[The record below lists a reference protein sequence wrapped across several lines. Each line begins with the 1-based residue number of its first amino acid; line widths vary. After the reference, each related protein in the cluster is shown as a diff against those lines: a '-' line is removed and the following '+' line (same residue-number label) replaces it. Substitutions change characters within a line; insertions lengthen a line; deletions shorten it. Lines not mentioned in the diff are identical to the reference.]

1 MRKLWILACVG
12 MAVALS
18 ATQSS
23 AAMKISDPAQF
34 VRTLFAQMASSST
47 SKPPPEDIYSPRL
60 SALMTLDRKE
70 AGGEVGRLDF
80 DIWTGAQDWQ
90 LSNVKVRTVDVES
103 TKDRKIVIAT
113 FRNTGKPY
121 EMHYYFER
129 GKAGW
134 LLDDVRSVGPA
145 AGAQWTLSL
154 ILKYGWADAPQ

>member
-1 MRKLWILACVG
+1 MRKLWMLVIVG
-12 MAVALS
+12 LGVALA
-18 ATQSS
+18 ATESF
-23 AAMKISDPAQF
+23 AATKISDPAQF
-34 VRTLFAQMASSST
+34 VRTLFAQIAASST

-90 LSNVKVRTVDVES
+90 LSTVKVRSVDVES
-103 TKDRKIVIAT
+103 TKDRKIVICT

-134 LLDDVRSVGPA
+134 LLDDVRAVGPA
-145 AGAQWTLSL
+145 ANAQWTLSL
-154 ILKYGWADAPQ
+154 ILKYGWADAPS

>member
-1 MRKLWILACVG
+1 MRKFWVIGIVGVIAGLA
-12 MAVALS
+12 
-18 ATQSS
+18 SS
-23 AAMKISDPAQF
+23 AGSAATKISDPAQF
-34 VRTLFAQMASSST
+34 VRTVFAQMAASST
-47 SKPPPEDIYSPRL
+47 SKPPPEDVYSPRL
-60 SALMTLDRKE
+60 AALMALDRKE

-90 LSNVKVRTVDVES
+90 LSNVKVRSVDVES
-103 TKDRKIVIAT
+103 TKDRKIVICT

-145 AGAQWTLSL
+145 ANVQWTLSV
-154 ILKYGWADAPQ
+154 ILKYGWADAPL